1 MIVSSLR
8 LNRKEL
14 FLCFKNKKMGE
25 KKLFLTFF
33 GKKVVKS
40 GGMWYTMVTKI
51 IGMEESAC

>member
-14 FLCFKNKKMGE
+14 FFVLQKHKLGE

-40 GGMWYTMVTKI
+40 GGMW
-51 IGMEESAC
+51 

>member
-8 LNRKEL
+8 LNRREL
-14 FLCFKNKKMGE
+14 FLCFKNKKMGA

-40 GGMWYTMVTKI
+40 GGMW
-51 IGMEESAC
+51 

>member
-14 FLCFKNKKMGE
+14 FLCFKNKKWGGE
-25 KKLFLTFF
+25 KTFFNFF

>member
-1 MIVSSLR
+1 VLQR
-8 LNRKEL
+8 Q
-14 FLCFKNKKMGE
+14 KMGE

>member
-8 LNRKEL
+8 LNRREL
-14 FLCFKNKKMGE
+14 FLCFKNKKWGR
-25 KKLFLTFF
+25 KNFFLTFF

>member
-8 LNRKEL
+8 LNRREL
-14 FLCFKNKKMGE
+14 FLVLQKQKMGE

>member
-1 MIVSSLR
+1 MLQ
-8 LNRKEL
+8 KQ
-14 FLCFKNKKMGE
+14 KMGA

-51 IGMEESAC
+51 IGMEEFAC